1 MGTRNGDKGVP
12 VWGQESPQF
21 GHKGPWVGDKRWG
34 RRGPRFGDKRRV
46 PSLGTKVLGLGT
58 KDEDKGISFWGQE
71 GMGTRESLGWGQE
84 MGTKGVPVWGQEESP
99 QFGDKGPWVGD
110 EMGTK
115 GSQFGDKKGWVQEVE
130 IRESQFGD
138 KRWGPRGPS
147 LGTRGEPPVWGQR
160 PSGWGRVP
168 RLGSRVLFWGQMPPG
183 WGQEPWF
190 GAKGPQVKDT
200 GPGLRTRGGD
210 KGHWVGKCPQ
220 IGVKG

>member
-1 MGTRNGDKGVP
+1 MVAKVLGLETRD
-12 VWGQESPQF
+12 VWGQEMGTKASQL
-21 GHKGPWVGDKRWG
+21 GDKKGWGQESPWVGDKRWG
-34 RRGPRFGDKRRV
+34 RRGP
-46 PSLGTKVLGLGT
+46 SLGT
-58 KDEDKGISFWGQE
+58 
-71 GMGTRESLGWGQE
+71 RESPVWAQGSLGWGQE
-84 MGTKGVPVWGQEESP
+84 VGTKGSQVWGQEENP

-115 GSQFGDKKGWVQEVE
+115 GSQFGDKKGWGQEVE

-190 GAKGPQVKDT
+190 G
-200 GPGLRTRGGD
+200 D
-210 KGHWVGKCPQ
+210 KGHWDGKCPH